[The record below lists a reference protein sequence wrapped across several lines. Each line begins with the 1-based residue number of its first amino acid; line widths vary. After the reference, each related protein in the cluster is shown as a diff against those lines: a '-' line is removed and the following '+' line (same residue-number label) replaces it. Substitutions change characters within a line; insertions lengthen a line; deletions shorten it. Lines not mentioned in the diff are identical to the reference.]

1 MPEPI
6 NVIVPTRERADT
18 LLHCLETVVAQDCDR
33 LKIWVSDN
41 ASSPATRE
49 VVEGFRDPRIKYINT
64 GERLSMAKNYEFA
77 LSQVDTG
84 WMVMLGDDD
93 GLLPGALEPAVR
105 QLEASG
111 LKAMSSETCFFNWP
125 KAVQGDPL
133 RLVVPLERDLIIVE
147 SDAAVNDML
156 RLARPKAR
164 MPQTYTGG
172 IIHSDVYR
180 TAKAPKGTFFQSQ
193 IPDIYSGFAVTA
205 VVDRFLYSKAPFA
218 IAGRSSHSIGEALF
232 KLEKNAFLDEDL
244 IPFHA
249 DFPNC
254 DAGTLAFSMPAIQF
268 ETYTQS
274 MFLRTG
280 EPVISKQR
288 MLEVTI
294 AYTLIGHDYILSWG
308 RKFAAQHGL
317 DFDAAVA
324 RAPAVR
330 RRIKLTEGWRSL
342 KNLVECARFYVGD
355 PVPLGNVLEASETA
369 AKALRDPPNRVR
381 STLRALAKR
390 YA

>member
-49 VVEGFRDPRIKYINT
+49 VTESFRDPRINYANT

-77 LSQVDTG
+77 LSQIERG
-84 WMVMLGDDD
+84 WIVMLGDDD

-125 KAVQGDPL
+125 KAVTGDPL
-133 RLVVPLERDLIIVE
+133 RLVVPLEKDLITVA
-147 SDAAVNDML
+147 SKDAVDDML

-180 TAKAPKGTFFQSQ
+180 VAKAPKGTFFQSQ

-249 DFPNC
+249 DFPAC

-274 MFLRTG
+274 LFLRAG

-324 RAPAVR
+324 RAPAIR
-330 RRIKLTEGWRSL
+330 RQIKLVEGWRSL

-355 PVPLGNVLEASETA
+355 PVPLGNVREASETA
-369 AKALRDPPNRVR
+369 AATLRDPPGRVS